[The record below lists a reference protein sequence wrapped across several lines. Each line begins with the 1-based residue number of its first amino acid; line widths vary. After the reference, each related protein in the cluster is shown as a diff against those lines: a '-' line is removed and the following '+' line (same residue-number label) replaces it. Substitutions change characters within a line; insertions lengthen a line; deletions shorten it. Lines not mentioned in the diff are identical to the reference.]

1 MSTIQPA
8 MSTKGGKQPLI
19 SQWVRKPLGTRSSNV
34 VNSNGVNIKRK
45 TGAVVTKVNKA
56 IVSTVVTNESIDIS
70 TLCNVVKVS
79 GPRKVV
85 LSTSSQDIQ
94 VLGMN
99 QNSAPS
105 GATILQQVTDV
116 DSHDASYPLL
126 VSEYV
131 QDIYSHLWYLETQN
145 KIPNGFLQGQKVS
158 PWMRATIIDWLIQL
172 QVGFT
177 LLPETLYLTVAIVDR
192 YLASESE
199 IPCDQLQL
207 LAVTAMFIA
216 SKYEE
221 STAPDVSAFAYITD
235 YAFTIKD
242 IIRMELKVL
251 NTLNGYIS
259 FPLPLQF
266 LRRNSKVGDVGQA
279 SHTLAKY
286 LLELCLTE
294 YSLSHVRPSLQAAA
308 ALCLSL
314 KLLGGQKWTSNLAY
328 YSGYTETE
336 ILPTMCLIAEVVR
349 RSPSSKNQA
358 ARIKYS
364 SEALMRI
371 SLIPHLKSKF
381 VAKLASKV
389 KIST

>member
-1 MSTIQPA
+1 MSSIQPA
-8 MSTKGGKQPLI
+8 MSIKGGKQPLI
-19 SQWVRKPLGTRSSNV
+19 SQWVRKPLGTKSSIA

-45 TGAVVTKVNKA
+45 TGAVVNKA
-56 IVSTVVTNESIDIS
+56 MLSTAVQNENIDIS

-85 LSTSSQDIQ
+85 PSTSSQDSQ
-94 VLGMN
+94 VLGMT
-99 QNSAPS
+99 QKTAPS
-105 GATILQQVTDV
+105 GATNMQQVTDV

-131 QDIYSHLWYLETQN
+131 QDIYRHLWHLEIQN
-145 KIPNGFLQGQKVS
+145 KIHKGFLHGQKVS
-158 PWMRATIIDWLIQL
+158 PWMRTTIIDWLIQL

-199 IPCDQLQL
+199 IPCEQLQL

-221 STAPDVSAFAYITD
+221 MQAPELSAFAYITD

-242 IIRMELKVL
+242 IVQMELKVL

-259 FPLPLQF
+259 FPLSIQF
-266 LRRNSKVGDVGQA
+266 LRRNSKVGAVGQA

-294 YSLSHVRPSLQAAA
+294 YSLSHVIPSLQAAA

-336 ILPTMCLIAEVVR
+336 LLPTMCLMAEVLR
-349 RSPSSKNQA
+349 RSPSSKYQA
-358 ARIKYS
+358 ARTKYS
-364 SEALMRI
+364 SEPLMRI

-381 VAKLASKV
+381 VAKLASRV
-389 KIST
+389 KM

>member
-1 MSTIQPA
+1 MS
-8 MSTKGGKQPLI
+8 STKGGKQPLI
-19 SQWVRKPLGTRSSNV
+19 SQYVRRPLGTCRSSIV
-34 VNSNGVNIKRK
+34 VNSNGVNIKMK
-45 TGAVVTKVNKA
+45 TGSTVATKVNKPV
-56 IVSTVVTNESIDIS
+56 VSTVVQNESIDIS
-70 TLCNVVKVS
+70 TLCKVVKVP
-79 GPRKVV
+79 GLKKT
-85 LSTSSQDIQ
+85 STLGTYSQDIQ
-94 VLGMN
+94 PPVPVLGKN
-99 QNSAPS
+99 QITGPS
-105 GATILQQVTDV
+105 GANNIEQVTDV
-116 DSHDASYPLL
+116 DSHDTCFPLL

-131 QDIYSHLWYLETQN
+131 QDIYRHLWHLETQN
-145 KIPNGFLQGQKVS
+145 KIPNGFLAGQKVS

-199 IPCDQLQL
+199 IPCEQLQL

-221 STAPDVSAFAYITD
+221 MQAPELSAFAYITD

-242 IIRMELKVL
+242 IIQMELKVL

-266 LRRNSKVGDVGQA
+266 LRRNSKVGEVGQA

-286 LLELCLTE
+286 LMELCLTE
-294 YSLSHVRPSLQAAA
+294 YSVSHVRPSLQAAA

-336 ILPTMCLIAEVVR
+336 ILPTMCLMAEVLR
-349 RSPSSKNQA
+349 RSSSSKYQA
-358 ARIKYS
+358 ARTKYS
-364 SEALMRI
+364 SEAQMRI

-381 VAKLASKV
+381 VTKLASKV
-389 KIST
+389 KI

>member
-56 IVSTVVTNESIDIS
+56 IVSTVVKNESIDIS

-251 NTLNGYIS
+251 TTLNGYIS

-358 ARIKYS
+358 ARIKS
-364 SEALMRI
+364 HQRPL
-371 SLIPHLKSKF
+371 
-381 VAKLASKV
+381 
-389 KIST
+389 

>member
-1 MSTIQPA
+1 
-8 MSTKGGKQPLI
+8 MSTKGGKQSLI
-19 SQWVRKPLGTRSSNV
+19 SQWVRRPLGTRSSIV

-45 TGAVVTKVNKA
+45 TGAAVAKVNKA
-56 IVSTVVTNESIDIS
+56 VVSTVVQNENIDIS
-70 TLCNVVKVS
+70 TLCNFVKVS
-79 GPRKVV
+79 PRIVV
-85 LSTSSQDIQ
+85 PCTSSHDSLVP
-94 VLGMN
+94 VLEKN
-99 QNSAPS
+99 EKSTPS
-105 GATILQQVTDV
+105 GAKIMQQVTDV
-116 DSHDASYPLL
+116 DSHDACFPLL

-131 QDIYSHLWYLETQN
+131 QDIYRHLWHLETQN
-145 KIPNGFLQGQKVS
+145 KVPKGFLQGQKVS
-158 PWMRATIIDWLIQL
+158 PWMRATIIDWVIQL

-221 STAPDVSAFAYITD
+221 IKAPEVSAFAYITD

-266 LRRNSKVGDVGQA
+266 LRRNSKVGAVGQA

-294 YSLSHVRPSLQAAA
+294 YSISHVRPSLQAAA

-336 ILPTMCLIAEVVR
+336 ILPTMCLMAEVVR
-349 RSPSSKNQA
+349 RSPSSKYQA
-358 ARIKYS
+358 ARTKYS
-364 SEALMRI
+364 TETLMRI
-371 SLIPHLKSKF
+371 SLLPHLKSKF

-389 KIST
+389 KI